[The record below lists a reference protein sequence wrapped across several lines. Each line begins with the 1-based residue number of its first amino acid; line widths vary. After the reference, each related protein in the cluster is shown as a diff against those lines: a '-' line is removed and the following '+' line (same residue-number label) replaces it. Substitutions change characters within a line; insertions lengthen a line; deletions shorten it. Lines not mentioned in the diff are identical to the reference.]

1 MPKTASSVM
10 GIGCLVNLNL
20 GKIIPQ
26 RRKGTKKNL
35 ENVIID
41 LKRTRNQ
48 ESLIRKKTG

>member
-1 MPKTASSVM
+1 M
-10 GIGCLVNLNL
+10 GIGCLVILNL